1 VPTLTEEDVRSYMRA
16 GWVASRVKERAAKE
30 VKPGVRVVD
39 IANSLESY
47 IVELGGMPAFP
58 VNISINSEAAHRTA
72 YLGEES
78 VIPEESVVKVD
89 VGVHVNGFIAD
100 TAITLDFSGRMAQL
114 VEAVNDALEK
124 ALKHVKPG
132 VRVSDVGALIER
144 TIRSRGFKVVRN
156 LSGHSLDRYVV
167 HAGETVP
174 NYREALNLSRFK
186 TSSAYA
192 IEPFA
197 STGRGLVS
205 SEKRVYIYAV
215 RRVDIEQGVHELRV
229 LEEVYRRVR
238 TLPFTERWFPELV
251 SELGLQEFRK
261 TLLELAKQGYLI
273 AYPVLSDVPGSYV
286 AQAEETVL
294 ILDDG
299 STLVITSKEIHG

>member
-1 VPTLTEEDVRSYMRA
+1 MPTLTEEDIRSYIRA
-16 GWVASRVKERAAKE
+16 GWIASRVKERAAKE
-30 VKPGVRVVD
+30 VKPGARMLDV
-39 IANSLESY
+39 ANSLESY

-78 VIPEESVVKVD
+78 IIPEESVVKVD
-89 VGVHVNGFIAD
+89 IGVHVNGFIAD

-124 ALKHVKPG
+124 ALKYVKPG

-144 TIRSRGFKVVRN
+144 AIRSKGFKVVRN

-167 HAGETVP
+167 HAGETIP
-174 NYREALNLSRFK
+174 NYRETLNLSRFR

-215 RRVDIEQGVHELRV
+215 RRVDIEQGAREVCV
-229 LEEVYRRVR
+229 LENVYMKVR

-251 SELGLQEFRK
+251 SELGLQGFRE
-261 TLLELAKQGYLI
+261 TLSELVKQGYLI

-299 STLVITSKEIHG
+299 STLVITSKGIRS

>member
-1 VPTLTEEDVRSYMRA
+1 MPTLTEEDIRSYIRA
-16 GWVASRVKERAAKE
+16 GWIASRVKERAAKE
-30 VKPGVRVVD
+30 VKPGARMLD

-89 VGVHVNGFIAD
+89 IGVHVNGFIAD

-144 TIRSRGFKVVRN
+144 AIRSKGFKVVRN

-174 NYREALNLSRFK
+174 NYRETLNLSRFR

-215 RRVDIEQGVHELRV
+215 RRVDIEQGAREVRV
-229 LEEVYRRVR
+229 LEKVHRKVR

-251 SELGLQEFRK
+251 SELGLQGFRE
-261 TLLELAKQGYLI
+261 TLSELVKRGYLI

-299 STLVITSKEIHG
+299 STLVITSKGIRS

>member
-1 VPTLTEEDVRSYMRA
+1 MPVLAEEDVRSYIRA
-16 GWVASRVKERAAKE
+16 GWIASRVKERASKE
-30 VKPGVRVVD
+30 VRPGAKVLD

-58 VNISINSEAAHRTA
+58 VNISINFEAAHRTA

-89 VGVHVNGFIAD
+89 IGVHVNGFIAD

-114 VEAVNDALEK
+114 VEAVNDALER
-124 ALKHVKPG
+124 ALKHVRPG

-144 TIRSRGFKVVRN
+144 AIRSRGFKVVKN

-174 NYREALNLSRFK
+174 NYRETLNLSRFR
-186 TSSAYA
+186 TSAAYA

-205 SEKRVYIYAV
+205 SERRVYIYAV
-215 RRVDIEQGVHELRV
+215 RRLDVEQGTREARII
-229 LEEVYRRVR
+229 EEIYRKVR

-251 SELGLQEFRK
+251 SELGLHGFRGV
-261 TLLELAKQGYLI
+261 LSELARRGYLI
-273 AYPVLSDVPGSYV
+273 AYPVLSDVPGSFV

-299 STLVITSKEIHG
+299 STLVITSKESYV

>member
-1 VPTLTEEDVRSYMRA
+1 MPTLAEEDVRSYVRA
-16 GWVASRVKERAAKE
+16 GWIASRVKERAARE
-30 VKPGVRVVD
+30 VKPGARVLDV
-39 IANSLESY
+39 ASSLESY

-78 VIPEESVVKVD
+78 VVPEGSVVKID
-89 VGVHVNGFIAD
+89 IGVHVNGFIAD
-100 TAITLDFSGRMAQL
+100 TAITLDFSGRMAGL
-114 VEAVNDALEK
+114 VEAVNEALEK
-124 ALKHVKPG
+124 ALRHVKPG

-174 NYREALNLSRFK
+174 NYRETLNLSRFR
-186 TSSAYA
+186 TPAAYG
-192 IEPFA
+192 IEPLA
-197 STGRGLVS
+197 STGRGIVS
-205 SEKRVYIYAV
+205 SERRVYIYAV
-215 RRVDIEQGVHELRV
+215 RRLGVEQGTLEARV
-229 LEEVYRRVR
+229 IGEVYRKVK

-251 SELGLQEFRK
+251 SELGLQSFRGV
-261 TLLELAKQGYLI
+261 LSELARRGYLV
-273 AYPVLSDVPGSYV
+273 AYPVLSDTPGSYV

-299 STLVITSKEIHG
+299 STIVITSGESYG